1 MSEETKRRLL
11 DGTLAVLREQ
21 GVTGVSARA
30 IATAAGV
37 NQALVFYHFGSVDEL
52 LGAACIA
59 LTNERLAAYV
69 RRLDEATTLRQLLDL
84 SRQVHVAESE
94 QGNVTV
100 LAQVLAGA
108 RTDSRLAQSAAQAF
122 QPWTDEV
129 ERTLRRL
136 LTDSPFAEVIDVA
149 GLTRAAAAAFIGLEL
164 YRAVDPAGAEA
175 ALVAFDQMAVLVELA
190 DDLGPVAKRALRA
203 RLRRARPR

>member
-1 MSEETKRRLL
+1 VSDETKRKLL
-11 DGTLAVLREQ
+11 DGALAVLREH
-21 GVTGVSARA
+21 GVTGVSART
-30 IATAAGV
+30 IAAAAGV
-37 NQALVFYHFGSVDEL
+37 NQGLVFYHFGSVDEL

-59 LTNERLAAYV
+59 LTSERLAAYM
-69 RRLDEATTLRQLLDL
+69 RQLGEATTLRQLLDL
-84 SRQVHVAESE
+84 SRQVNAAESE

-108 RTDSRLAQSAAQAF
+108 RSDPRLAQSAARAF

-136 LTDSPFAEVIDVA
+136 LAESPFSEVIDVA

-203 RLRRARPR
+203 RLRRAKRR